1 MAPLIPETV
10 MDAPTQRLY
19 FLSFCALVQV
29 SAFAGR
35 PLLGLLINDLL
46 LFHYLSYHYHYA
58 LCVLW
63 TRAIGA
69 QTIRFLLDP
78 ALTRTLVLPT
88 KMGRSRS
95 PIDGISL

>member
-35 PLLGLLINDLL
+35 LLLELLINDLL
-46 LFHYLSYHYHYA
+46 LLHYL
-58 LCVLW
+58 
-63 TRAIGA
+63 
-69 QTIRFLLDP
+69 F
-78 ALTRTLVLPT
+78 
-88 KMGRSRS
+88 
-95 PIDGISL
+95 